1 MFGSG
6 RKLIGSLLI
15 VARDS
20 KVGEGRRHG
29 PGGLC
34 RASVGRAPG
43 RGGVRQV
50 CQRIRH
56 WVSLQANPHFLHL
69 WRLGPNS
76 LRRWGGRCM
85 CSDRNLG
92 WAGQTEQLAGD
103 GGFSGCRTEAPGP
116 TGHCP
121 PAQRWDG
128 NHREQRGNG
137 KHGDDKA
144 AVRNAQATPA
154 RTTASRGPLFTQ
166 ARLSASAWRG
176 PRMPRARTSRPLNCS
191 VDGTQW
197 RLTGNRCWR
206 SWCRAGHPPGPPAQR
221 WPAAGPGQSW
231 STGTWG
237 TRSGS

>member
-1 MFGSG
+1 MGIYFTRWVEATPESAPLSVVCVLSSCSLMFGSG

-76 LRRWGGRCM
+76 LRRWGDGVCAATGT
-85 CSDRNLG
+85 SG
-92 WAGQTEQLAGD
+92 GQVKQSSLQVMVA
-103 GGFSGCRTEAPGP
+103 
-116 TGHCP
+116 
-121 PAQRWDG
+121 
-128 NHREQRGNG
+128 
-137 KHGDDKA
+137 
-144 AVRNAQATPA
+144 
-154 RTTASRGPLFTQ
+154 
-166 ARLSASAWRG
+166 
-176 PRMPRARTSRPLNCS
+176 S
-191 VDGTQW
+191 VDAERRRLGRLDTAHQPSGGTGTIGS
-197 RLTGNRCWR
+197 REATGSMGTTKPPSGTHRPHQRAPQRPGGR
-206 SWCRAGHPPGPPAQR
+206 SSRRPGSAPPPGVALGCHERGLLVP
-221 WPAAGPGQSW
+221 
-231 STGTWG
+231 
-237 TRSGS
+237 